1 MTQSL
6 DLLEEAAIPRTGTKA
21 ASSARSARSAPSPQR
36 VASIDILRGL
46 VMVLMALDHTRD
58 FFGASGMN
66 PRDVG
71 DPALFLTRF
80 VTHYCA
86 PTFIFLAGISA
97 FLYAARGRAA
107 GREDIRKV
115 SRFLFTRGLWLILM
129 EFTLVHFAWSFSL
142 WSGFYVTQVIFA
154 IGASMVVLSGLVY
167 LPRGSIAGIGLV
179 LIAGHN
185 LFDGIHAQE
194 LGGAG
199 WIWTFLHEPK
209 LMHLPGGAT
218 LFALY
223 PLIPWIGVM
232 AAGYALGPLFNADRA
247 TRVRRLVMLGTLTT
261 LGFVVLRATDLYG
274 DPASWTIQE
283 ASFATVLSFLN
294 CEKYP
299 PSLLYLMMTLGPA
312 LLLLAAF
319 DNARGGRAAEVLI
332 VFGRVPFFYY
342 VAHVALIHALAVAYA
357 LASTGSASWLIGGPG
372 ERPDGYGMGLPGVYG
387 VTLVVVVLL
396 YPLCRRYGA
405 LKRRAEWW
413 WSYL

>member
-1 MTQSL
+1 
-6 DLLEEAAIPRTGTKA
+6 
-21 ASSARSARSAPSPQR
+21 
-36 VASIDILRGL
+36 
-46 VMVLMALDHTRD
+46 
-58 FFGASGMN
+58 
-66 PRDVG
+66 
-71 DPALFLTRF
+71 
-80 VTHYCA
+80 
-86 PTFIFLAGISA
+86 
-97 FLYAARGRAA
+97 
-107 GREDIRKV
+107 
-115 SRFLFTRGLWLILM
+115 
-129 EFTLVHFAWSFSL
+129 
-142 WSGFYVTQVIFA
+142 
-154 IGASMVVLSGLVY
+154 
-167 LPRGSIAGIGLV
+167 
-179 LIAGHN
+179 
-185 LFDGIHAQE
+185 
-194 LGGAG
+194 
-199 WIWTFLHEPK
+199 
-209 LMHLPGGAT
+209 
-218 LFALY
+218 
-223 PLIPWIGVM
+223 M

-261 LGFVVLRATDLYG
+261 LGFVVLRATNLYG

-283 ASFATVLSFLN
+283 TAFATVLSFLN

-387 VTLVVVVLL
+387 VTLIVVVLL